1 MTNQKNRIVAK
12 LQLIH
17 LKIRKKTLFE
27 TNIHFETN
35 NLRFSFRM
43 GELELI
49 HRVLG
54 AIQQYNVHLGATI
67 DANIVLLQAQPV
79 SLCF

>member
-17 LKIRKKTLFE
+17 LKIRKKTFFD
-27 TNIHFETN
+27 IHFETK

-79 SLCF
+79 SL